1 MTVAQRVADTLQ
13 AAYAGPPVAPPTSTF
28 PDLTLDEAYAAQLL
42 QIERRLA
49 SGRRVVGHKIG
60 LTSAAMQEL
69 LGVDQPD
76 YGHLLDDMV
85 VADSLSI
92 DRFLQ
97 PRIEPEIGFV
107 LGRDLQ
113 GPGVD
118 EVAAAAAVEAAFPA
132 LEIVD
137 SRIAD
142 WQIGL
147 LDTIA
152 DNASSGAVVLGPER
166 VALRDLDL
174 PSVSVT
180 MRRNGQDVG
189 TGTGAAVMGNP
200 LRALAWLAN
209 TLGARGIRLEA
220 GHIILAGAMCAM
232 VPVAAGDQVTA
243 EFPGFGAVSVRF
255 TS

>member
-97 PRIEPEIGFV
+97 PRIEPEIV
-107 LGRDLQ
+107 TGR
-113 GPGVD
+113 
-118 EVAAAAAVEAAFPA
+118 
-132 LEIVD
+132 
-137 SRIAD
+137 
-142 WQIGL
+142 IGS
-147 LDTIA
+147 
-152 DNASSGAVVLGPER
+152 AS
-166 VALRDLDL
+166 
-174 PSVSVT
+174 
-180 MRRNGQDVG
+180 
-189 TGTGAAVMGNP
+189 
-200 LRALAWLAN
+200 
-209 TLGARGIRLEA
+209 
-220 GHIILAGAMCAM
+220 
-232 VPVAAGDQVTA
+232 
-243 EFPGFGAVSVRF
+243 
-255 TS
+255 